1 MDLLQ
6 NQMVTNDIIQNN
18 IPAYIRVQRHI
29 AIISFYLVVKKD
41 NQNFLVTYDIKPEW
55 QMWYPFYYN
64 PKGKAVNHFS
74 SARTYSSL
82 IKENNEYVK
91 IDITKSILKA
101 INYYKEIIGN
111 VEFLIEPLNNGFLE
125 YELKY
130 SKSTKMYT
138 MYRFYN
144 FVITEISNIKI
155 PLNPAKFNCKLI
167 NLNEVSSTLNL
178 ISDAREIVLK
188 NINQLIKHAIS
199 ID

>member
-111 VEFLIEPLNNGFLE
+111 VEILIEPLNNGLLE

-130 SKSTKMYT
+130 SKSSKMYT

-144 FVITEISNIKI
+144 FVITEISYIKI

-167 NLNEVSSTLNL
+167 NLNEVGSTLNL

-188 NINQLIKHAIS
+188 NINQLISHAIS